1 MLIENSS
8 GENNNLT
15 GHKYWPWTTKDSRT
29 AKRNVGNG
37 SVEAKSI
44 ERGTGR
50 KQKLYRYACMPCRRY
65 DCHAKI

>member
-8 GENNNLT
+8 GENDNFT

-44 ERGTGR
+44 EGSTGR
-50 KQKLYRYACMPCRRY
+50 KEELCRNACMQCRRY
-65 DCHAKI
+65 NCHGKI